1 MHKRIGLILRN
12 IFLAVPVTA
21 FFCPNIASAA
31 TTTGTT
37 PASSAGGLIAGISD
51 TCSKTGTCQLSDFFV
66 VGANITK
73 LILGI
78 SGSVMLIMVVYGGF
92 LWLVSSGN
100 SSRVEQGKK
109 VLSSSLLGLI
119 IVFGA
124 YTLIW
129 VLLEA
134 LGASDIA
141 KTFSAPFGGK

>member
-1 MHKRIGLILRN
+1 MQKRIGR
-12 IFLAVPVTA
+12 IFSKIVLAVPVTA
-21 FFCPNIASAA
+21 FFCKNIASAA

-37 PASSAGGLIAGISD
+37 PAAAPGGLIAGISSQ
-51 TCSKTGTCQLSDFFV
+51 CSSTGTCQLSDFFA
-66 VGANITK
+66 VGANVTK

-92 LWLVSSGN
+92 LWLISSGN
-100 SSRVEQGKK
+100 SARVEQGKK

-129 VLLEA
+129 VLLQA

>member
-1 MHKRIGLILRN
+1 M
-12 IFLAVPVTA
+12 
-21 FFCPNIASAA
+21 
-31 TTTGTT
+31 
-37 PASSAGGLIAGISD
+37 
-51 TCSKTGTCQLSDFFV
+51 

-78 SGSVMLIMVVYGGF
+78 SGSVMRIMVVYGGF